1 MGEKKLT
8 EEEQEILD
16 AFQKED
22 LRPATDAGAEL
33 EAATEVASTR
43 STRPVAL
50 TCE

>member
-16 AFQKED
+16 AFEKEGQ
-22 LRPATDAGAEL
+22 RPTL
-33 EAATEVASTR
+33 VQNSKPPQRQLPTR